1 MWGITEMLGMKGWFE
16 TRWKLLFVLTI
27 PLIVFVFRHGSLA
40 STEDARRMMGSMSFF
55 SVFAAIY
62 LAGAGIK
69 TQPAFQQT
77 KGLSGSV
84 YFTLSLPVSRFRLLA
99 ARTGIGL
106 LEFASFNVVIYSL
119 AWILFPLVR
128 GDSKPA
134 NLLELI
140 LASIVCSTCFYFASV
155 LLATFL
161 EDVWQVFGSM
171 FVYGV
176 VQWFTIRFHLASSFN
191 LAGFAGDSSP
201 LITHRLPW
209 STMTISV
216 FLSLL
221 LFSAALKIVRAREY

>member
-1 MWGITEMLGMKGWFE
+1 MKAWLE
-16 TRWKLLFVLTI
+16 TRWRLLYTLAI
-27 PLIVFVFRHGSLA
+27 PLIVLAFRQAGGGLT
-40 STEDARRMMGSMSFF
+40 STKDAHITLGVLSFF
-55 SVFAAIY
+55 ATFAGIY
-62 LAGAGIK
+62 LAGAGIR
-69 TQPAFQQT
+69 TQSSFQQT
-77 KGLSGSV
+77 KGLPGSV
-84 YFTLSLPVSRFRLLA
+84 YFTLSLPVSRFRLLT
-99 ARTGIGL
+99 ARTVIGL
-106 LEFASFNVVIYSL
+106 LEFAGVNVVIYSL
-119 AWILFPLVR
+119 AWILFPLLR

-140 LASIVCSTCFYFASV
+140 LASIACSSCFYFASV

-201 LITHRLPW
+201 LITHQLPW
-209 STMTISV
+209 RAMTISV